1 MKGAIIL
8 LMSLIEAM
16 LFTGTVMSKDTMGL
30 YTDNNVGNK
39 YPDSW
44 YFVDTI
50 STNRVTVI
58 YDDSIRQ
65 CYAFTDSVD
74 VKSIDTPNILLL
86 PNSYIIL
93 DVFCRNHGIKEL
105 NIANK
110 FLREAYDMTSLESG
124 GMSQHADKYQ
134 LTKTL
139 YELEFWRR
147 PKYYIYLLMQGKE
160 IELNCIEA
168 ILLYKVPSKIDCNY
182 EAYYRVLIPVWA
194 PFKYRRN
201 GY

>member
-93 DVFCRNHGIKEL
+93 DVFAVIT
-105 NIANK
+105 A
-110 FLREAYDMTSLESG
+110 
-124 GMSQHADKYQ
+124 
-134 LTKTL
+134 
-139 YELEFWRR
+139 
-147 PKYYIYLLMQGKE
+147 
-160 IELNCIEA
+160 
-168 ILLYKVPSKIDCNY
+168 
-182 EAYYRVLIPVWA
+182 
-194 PFKYRRN
+194 
-201 GY
+201 